1 MQLRAPALSLLA
13 ASILPTVAH
22 GQRAATPTAHRGS
35 HHVTQKI
42 VLGGDGSW
50 DYITVDTARNR
61 LFIAR
66 ADRMMV
72 IDERTG
78 KLLGEIG
85 GLDRAHGVA
94 LAYPT
99 GRGFITSGEDSTVVM
114 FDLATLERLGKIGVS
129 VDDDATQY
137 DPVSRDVFTFNGDAA
152 SASVID
158 PVAGKRI
165 ATIPLGGKPEF
176 GVTDGAGHLFVN
188 IADKNEVVEIDAH
201 SRTVTRRWAV
211 PCTEPTS
218 LAIDVA
224 HERLFSGCR
233 SKVLVVSDASAGKVV
248 TTVPIGGGVD
258 AGRFDPATGDVFTSN
273 GDGTL
278 TVIHE
283 DAPNRYHVVQTVP
296 TMQGARTMELDPRTH
311 TIYTVSAKFG
321 PRPAPTAANPHPYPP
336 VLPGTFTLLVIQR

>member
-1 MQLRAPALSLLA
+1 MQLRTAVLPLLA
-13 ASILPTVAH
+13 ASVLPIAAQ
-22 GQRAATPTAHRGS
+22 GQRATTPGATHAS
-35 HHVTQKI
+35 YHVVRKI

-50 DYITVDTARNR
+50 DYISIDTARSR

-66 ADRMMV
+66 ANRMMV
-72 IDERTG
+72 IDERSGT
-78 KLLGEIG
+78 LLGEIG
-85 GLDRAHGVA
+85 GLDRGHGVA
-94 LAYPT
+94 LAYPA
-99 GRGFITSGEDSTVVM
+99 GRGFITSGEDSAVTM
-114 FDLATLERLGKIGVS
+114 FDLATLKPLGKIAVS

-137 DPVSRDVFTFNGDAA
+137 DPASHDVFTFNGDGA

-158 PVAGKRI
+158 PVAGKRV

-188 IADKNEVVEIDAH
+188 IADKNEVVELDG
-201 SRTVTRRWAV
+201 RTRTITRRWSV
-211 PCTEPTS
+211 PCSEPTS

-224 HERLFSGCR
+224 HQRLFSGCR

-248 TTVPIGGGVD
+248 ATVPIGGGVD
-258 AGRFDPATGDVFTSN
+258 AGRFDPATEDVFTSN

-283 DAPNRYHVVQTVP
+283 DSPNAYHVVQTVP

-321 PRPAPTAANPHPYPP
+321 PRPAPTAAQPHPYPP